1 MNEGTVMSENHFY
14 ATEIS
19 SPLGRL
25 FNDMK
30 LEMFAGSAGKDNDQY
45 QINIS
50 QSLINEDPFLSFMHP
65 HCKGIMGMLMLPPS
79 NMYNWH
85 VDRRNACNLNY
96 INCTKNKHTFFLA
109 QNAEEHSYF
118 NNPIPIDKIV
128 GYKPLVEMKI
138 NPQQWVALNSQNLH
152 AGINFDNEPK
162 FLLQYCIKL
171 TSGLS
176 YFNVLELI
184 KQYEALK

>member
-1 MNEGTVMSENHFY
+1 MSDNHFY

-25 FNDMK
+25 FNDMNLDLFK
-30 LEMFAGSAGKDNDQY
+30 GSAGRDNDQY
-45 QINIS
+45 QIPLD

-65 HCKGIMGMLMLPPS
+65 HCRGIMSMLMLPPS

-85 VDRRNACNLNY
+85 RDLRNACNLNY
-96 INCTKNKHTFFLA
+96 INCTKNKHTFYEAL
-109 QNAEEHSYF
+109 NATEHSYF
-118 NNPIPIDKIV
+118 DNPIPINTIR
-128 GYKPLVEMKI
+128 GYKPLVPMKQ
-138 NPQQWVALNSQNLH
+138 NPQQWIALNSQNLH
-152 AGINFDNEPK
+152 AGINFDSEPK

-176 YFNVLELI
+176 YFDVKTLI
-184 KQYEALK
+184 KQYEENR

>member
-1 MNEGTVMSENHFY
+1 MTENHFY
-14 ATEIS
+14 TTELS

-25 FNDMK
+25 FDNIN
-30 LEMFAGSAGKDNDQY
+30 LELFKRSAGRDKDQY
-45 QINIS
+45 QIALD

-65 HCKGIMGMLMLPPS
+65 HCQGILGMLMLPPS

-85 VDRRNACNLNY
+85 RDLKNACNLNY
-96 INCTKNKHTFFLA
+96 INCTKNKHTFYEALSA
-109 QNAEEHSYF
+109 AEHSYF
-118 NNPIPIDKIV
+118 DNPIPINRIR
-128 GYKPLVEMKI
+128 GYKPLVPMKQ

-152 AGINFDNEPK
+152 AGINFDTEPK

-176 YFNVLELI
+176 YFDVKQLI
-184 KQYEALK
+184 KQYEENR

>member
-1 MNEGTVMSENHFY
+1 MSANHFY
-14 ATEIS
+14 TTEIS
-19 SPLGRL
+19 SPLGKL
-25 FNDMK
+25 FDDMNFD
-30 LEMFAGSAGKDNDQY
+30 LFEGSAGEDFDQY
-45 QINIS
+45 QIRIS
-50 QSLINEDPFLSFMHP
+50 QSLINEDPFLDFMHP
-65 HCKGIMGMLMLPPS
+65 HCQGVLGMLMLPPS

-85 VDRRNACNLNY
+85 KDLRNACNLNF

-118 NNPIPIDKIV
+118 NNTAPIDKIG

-152 AGINFDNEPK
+152 AGINFDTEPK

-176 YFNVLELI
+176 FASITELI
-184 KQYEALK
+184 KQYEKSLTKHV